1 MQTQNKTQDVDL
13 TRSDGDKYVPS
24 SSDKK
29 RAVMMYLFLGI
40 MVWLTK
46 KDLNSFEYYHLKQAA
61 GRWIIFLFVLVF
73 DAVLLFIPVI
83 KYLGLIPLIALI
95 VLWVLSA
102 KQSRDGKYFI
112 NKSDSPLALFSWVGG
127 WFLDLFEI
135 GINIPET
142 NNSIDIDSVQN
153 DTIQSDIE
161 LDINKNKLNQNK
173 KTD

>member
-24 SSDKK
+24 GSDKK

-153 DTIQSDIE
+153 ETIQSDIE
-161 LDINKNKLNQNK
+161 LDINKNELNQNK